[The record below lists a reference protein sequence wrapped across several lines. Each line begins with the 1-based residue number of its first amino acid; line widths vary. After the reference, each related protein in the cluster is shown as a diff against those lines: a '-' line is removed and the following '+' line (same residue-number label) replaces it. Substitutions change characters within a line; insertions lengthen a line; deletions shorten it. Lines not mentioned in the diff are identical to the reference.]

1 MLYANYYQLADNMST
16 LDKLKRCMELSLYK
30 TLATKHGSTVK
41 KIVEKHGATTEVQ
54 GKEYKIL
61 QVIGRTEL
69 VKRLLADVCELCGST
84 EDVEVHHMRAMKD
97 LHEYPGREKPPWV
110 RRMIAMKRKTMP
122 VCRTCHEDIHAGRP
136 LRRQPLAL
144 KEVKAL
150 QKVKTLI
157 LESRVH

>member
-61 QVIGRTEL
+61 QVTIPPEGKEPL
-69 VKRLLADVCELCGST
+69 VATWGATRCHTDFCVTVQSRKAGS
-84 EDVEVHHMRAMKD
+84 
-97 LHEYPGREKPPWV
+97 
-110 RRMIAMKRKTMP
+110 
-122 VCRTCHEDIHAGRP
+122 
-136 LRRQPLAL
+136 
-144 KEVKAL
+144 
-150 QKVKTLI
+150 
-157 LESRVH
+157 